1 VATAPP
7 VPHPL
12 PDALVEIVTQRFR
25 ILGEPMRIKI
35 LDRLRAS
42 PATVGELR
50 DATGATQQNVS
61 KHLGVLLAARMVSR
75 AREGNFVRYA
85 IADDTLFA
93 LCEVVSD
100 GLRRQLDELDAVFG
114 DGGDDR

>member
-1 VATAPP
+1 MATVDS

-12 PDALVEIVTQRFR
+12 PNALVEVVAQRFR
-25 ILGEPMRIKI
+25 ILGEPMRIRI
-35 LDRLRAS
+35 LDHLRGG

-61 KHLGVLLAARMVSR
+61 KHLGVLLLAGMVSR
-75 AREGNFVRYA
+75 AKEGNFARYS

-100 GLRRQLDELDAVFG
+100 GLRRQLGELDVVLG
-114 DGGDDR
+114 NGGDAQ